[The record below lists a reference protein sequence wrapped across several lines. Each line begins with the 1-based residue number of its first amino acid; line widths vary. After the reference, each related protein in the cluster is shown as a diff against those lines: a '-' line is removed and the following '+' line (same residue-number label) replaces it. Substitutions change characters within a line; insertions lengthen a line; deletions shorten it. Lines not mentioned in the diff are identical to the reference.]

1 MSITLKEMKNYFRVD
16 GSEGDTLIRSIIGS
30 AERLCMDVTD
40 VKGTLGFAV
49 AHCLV

>member
-16 GSEGDTLIRSIIGS
+16 GSEGDTLIRAIIGS
-30 AERLCMDVTD
+30 AERLSKDVTD

-49 AHCLV
+49 AH